1 MSQKA
6 AVVLL
11 DDWHPLCLVSVWNH
25 PESEA
30 SRAPVAPR
38 YFDVICR
45 GEHYVDAYF
54 GVVWGRKFIQRHLFL
69 ICGRMEGPLQ
79 THRKSAT
86 IRFLG
91 K

>member
-11 DDWHPLCLVSVWNH
+11 NDWFPLCLVSVWNH

-30 SRAPVAPR
+30 SRAQVAPR

-45 GEHYVDAYF
+45 QKHYVDAMLRN
-54 GVVWGRKFIQRHLFL
+54 G
-69 ICGRMEGPLQ
+69 
-79 THRKSAT
+79 
-86 IRFLG
+86 LG
-91 K
+91 KKIHSASSPSHLSGGAFSVPKDLDRDRFIGDR